1 MADDCDLVI
10 IGAGP
15 AGLSAACLAADLG
28 LSTVVLDEQPEPGGQ
43 IYHSLE
49 SVAVHRPDA
58 LRKLG
63 PDYAAGQRLVES
75 LRAANVEYLPQAAV
89 WNVSRE
95 LVVNFSSGG
104 LSQELHACHVLVAS
118 GALERAVPIPGWT
131 LPGVMTVGALQILL
145 KSSGLV
151 PKGRFVLA
159 GSGPLLLTLAV
170 QYLRMGVTPTAIVE
184 TVSFARYRASLRHL
198 AGALRAG
205 SYLLRGMRMMGAI
218 RAAGVP
224 FYTAASELCVEGNGS
239 AAALSFERRGRRHRL
254 DADIIA
260 LHQGIVPNQ
269 QLTRL
274 LGCDHE
280 WDEAQRCFRPKLD
293 AWFMSSLRGVSVA
306 GDGAGIGGAR
316 AAELRGRLAGFGI
329 AHRLG
334 HISAAARDRRAADER
349 KRLARDLAIRP
360 FLNALYAPPEDVLR
374 PADAVIVCR
383 CEEVTAGQLR
393 ASVRLGCPGPNQAKS
408 LLRCGMGPCQ
418 GRLCGLTV
426 SEIIA
431 SERRASLA
439 EIDYYRIRPPLKPL
453 PLRELAALDAA
464 GPEAAA

>member
-1 MADDCDLVI
+1 MANDCDLAI

-15 AGLSAACLAADLG
+15 AGVSAACVAADLG

-43 IYHSLE
+43 IYRSIE
-49 SVAVHRPDA
+49 SVAAHRPEA
-58 LRKLG
+58 LRTLG
-63 PDYAAGQRLVES
+63 PDYAAGRRLVES
-75 LRAANVEYLPQAAV
+75 LRAAKVEYLPQATV
-89 WNVSRE
+89 WNVSPE
-95 LVVNFSSGG
+95 LAINFSRGG
-104 LSQELHACHVLVAS
+104 LSHEFHARHVLVAS

-145 KSSGLV
+145 KSFGLV

-159 GSGPLLLTLAV
+159 GSGPLLLTLAA
-170 QYLRMGVTPTAIVE
+170 QCLRMGVKPTAIVE
-184 TVSFARYRASLRHL
+184 TVPFARYMASLPHL

-205 SYLLRGMRMMGAI
+205 GYLWRGLRMAGAI

-224 FYTAASELCVEGNGS
+224 FYTAASALCVEGDGS
-239 AAALSFERRGRRHRL
+239 AAALSFERHGRRHRL
-254 DADIIA
+254 DADVVA
-260 LHQGIVPNQ
+260 LHQGVVPNQ

-293 AWFMSSLRGVSVA
+293 DWFISNLQGVSVA

-316 AAELRGRLAGFGI
+316 AAELRGRLAGLGI
-329 AHRLG
+329 AHCLG
-334 HISAAARDRRAADER
+334 KISTGDRDRLAADDR

-360 FLNALYAPPEDVLR
+360 FLDALYAPPEDVLR
-374 PADAVIVCR
+374 PADAVTVCR

-393 ASVRLGCPGPNQAKS
+393 AVVRLGCPGPNQAKS

-431 SERRASLA
+431 SERHVSLA

-453 PLRELAALDAA
+453 QLSELAALDATR
-464 GPEAAA
+464 PETSA